1 MKIIF
6 ESKRLLNEVTMEQAE
21 ARLLSRGFGRALQVY
36 LEHWK
41 DEFENLQDVRTS
53 VEGYIKE
60 TVPSDISEGYKPE
73 ALWWCIS
80 DFIKAM
86 AENSKS
92 AEDYF
97 SFIDDVRET
106 LETFFQIKEAGKASI
121 LSEKD
126 INKIKSSKELSE
138 VVIQA
143 KPAWDAYNKLKTS
156 KDAEAG
162 TNVIYEDG
170 DWTVIIPENK
180 GAACEIGRDTDWCT
194 RSPGLPYYEKTHS
207 KEDPLIIFIS
217 KEDPVKRYQFH
228 YGTSQ
233 FMDKENQS
241 IRTGASQRF
250 YELNDI
256 VKGLSDKLPEKVIDL
271 ANKYRIEQRSDGGTI
286 TFNPENTT
294 YRNKNTQLHRLD
306 GPAIEYS
313 DGTKEWHQNDQ
324 LHRTD
329 GPAIEFVNGTKKW
342 YQNGKRHRTDGPAVE
357 YPNGTK
363 EWHQNNQLHRTD
375 GPAIEWADGAKDWY
389 QNGNLHRLD
398 GPALEYSNG
407 TKYWFQNGKTHRT
420 DGPAVEHADGSKYW
434 YIEGRQFKED
444 EFNKKTQNLKE
455 LFARYL

>member
-21 ARLLSRGFGRALQVY
+21 ARFESRAYKKAVKGY
-36 LEHWK
+36 
-41 DEFENLQDVRTS
+41 FETKAERTFK
-53 VEGYIKE
+53 IKSE
-60 TVPSDISEGYKPE
+60 TERRQWIAQHLMSIDHRIKHSVPSDIAPKYKPE
-73 ALWWCIS
+73 ALWWIINVTILAANS
-80 DFIKAM
+80 YV
-86 AENSKS
+86 ENGYPIFVFLGSQ
-92 AEDYF
+92 
-97 SFIDDVRET
+97 DVKNI
-106 LETFFQIKEAGKASI
+106 ETFFQIKEAGKTSI
-121 LSEKD
+121 LSEKN

-143 KPAWDAYNKLKTS
+143 KPAWDAYNKLKMS

-162 TNVIYEDG
+162 TNVIYEDN

-180 GAACEIGRDTDWCT
+180 GAACELGKDTEWCT
-194 RSPGLPYYEKTHS
+194 RSPGLPYYEDTHS

-286 TFNPENTT
+286 TFSPENTT
-294 YRNKNTQLHRLD
+294 YRNKNNQ
-306 GPAIEYS
+306 
-313 DGTKEWHQNDQ
+313 
-324 LHRTD
+324 
-329 GPAIEFVNGTKKW
+329 
-342 YQNGKRHRTDGPAVE
+342 RHRTDGPAVE
-357 YPNGTK
+357 YVNGTK
-363 EWHQNNQLHRTD
+363 HWYQNGKLHRLDGPAIEHPDGTRMWYQNGKLHRTD
-375 GPAIEWADGAKDWY
+375 GPAIEYVNGKNEWY
-389 QNGNLHRLD
+389 QNGQR
-398 GPALEYSNG
+398 
-407 TKYWFQNGKTHRT
+407 HRT
-420 DGPAVEHADGSKYW
+420 DGPAVERPDNTKGWYQNGLLHRLDGPAVEHPNGRKGW
-434 YIEGRQFKED
+434 YIEGRELGEA
-444 EFNKKTQNLKE
+444 EFNKKVQSLKE